1 VVIPLALLACSGPA
15 EKESPAGVDSGVD
28 TAGAGT
34 AVDTGSTD
42 TAVDTGPP
50 VGDDADGDGYGS
62 VSTGGRD
69 CDDVDPWTHPGAVEM
84 CDDRDQDCDG
94 DPLADGACAGDA
106 HLGAVAERSWWLDP
120 ADGDPFPEFTL
131 PDEDGDGTPEVMLR
145 GGGLHVN
152 GLVWLPGG
160 TLTRST
166 DIADVWGAGFDA
178 GSGDWID
185 DMKPAGDFD
194 GDGWDDF
201 WVTSSSCES
210 FDNGRAYLIAGPAA
224 GWNPDGATFE
234 EAARDWWEEEP
245 RGSCFGRTLTA
256 GGDFDGDGR
265 ADAVVGGGDGAGGG
279 PWVAYVLQASADS
292 TGSQPLADAVAI
304 AGHWVGLVVPDLDG
318 DGTDD
323 AIAYNY
329 SNSATDKYI
338 SRWVSGSELVG
349 SDGANLDDLGTL
361 VETSPYN
368 CVLQGAAT
376 SLAGDWNRDGHPDVA
391 CYGDGRTA
399 IIDFPQEVP
408 ADFDIHDY
416 VIAEIS
422 NDVVWAL
429 YQDEDGDDS
438 QDFGMVQD
446 EGDYYQYCLFPSSAL
461 AFGGVADFESGAACL
476 ATEMQESMYYWA
488 TFPFDADGDGDGDL
502 LTYETEYPYDGMQ
515 HLWVWDLEGIPW
527 GQERY
532 W

>member
-1 VVIPLALLACSGPA
+1 VIVTLALLACSGAPA
-15 EKESPAGVDSGVD
+15 QVSPEDADSSVDSGAD
-28 TAGAGT
+28 TAGPDT
-34 AVDTGSTD
+34 SVDTG
-42 TAVDTGPP
+42 P

-69 CDDVDPWTHPGAVEM
+69 CDDADPWTHPGAVEM

-131 PDEDGDGTPEVMLR
+131 PDEDGDGTPEVMFTT
-145 GGGLHVN
+145 GGLYLT

-160 TLTRST
+160 TLTGST
-166 DIADVWGAGFDA
+166 NIADAWGAGFDA

-210 FDNGRAYLIAGPAA
+210 FDNGRAYLIAGPAS

-265 ADAVVGGGDGAGGG
+265 ADAVVGGGDGGEAGGG
-279 PWVAYVLQASADS
+279 PWVAYVLQAPADS

-323 AIAYNY
+323 VIAYESEN
-329 SNSATDKYI
+329 SGSATYI
-338 SRWVSGSELVG
+338 SRWIGGSELVS
-349 SDGANLDDLGTL
+349 SDGADLEDLGTL
-361 VETSPYN
+361 VETSPYD
-368 CVLQGAAT
+368 CLLLGRIT
-376 SLAGDWNRDGHPDVA
+376 SLAGDWNGDGHMDVA
-391 CYGDGRTA
+391 CYQDGGVA
-399 IIDFPQEVP
+399 LLDFPWD
-408 ADFDIHDY
+408 AAAGFDIHDY
-416 VIAEIS
+416 VLAEIS
-422 NDVVWAL
+422 GGGLMAL
-429 YQDEDGDDS
+429 YPDEDGDDAPE
-438 QDFGMVQD
+438 FGIFND
-446 EGDYYQYCLFPSSAL
+446 EGDYYRYCLFPSSAL
-461 AFGGVADFESGAACL
+461 AFGGVADFEAGAACL
-476 ATEMQESMYYWA
+476 ATEMPYSMNYGH

-527 GQERY
+527 GEERY

>member
-1 VVIPLALLACSGPA
+1 
-15 EKESPAGVDSGVD
+15 
-28 TAGAGT
+28 
-34 AVDTGSTD
+34 
-42 TAVDTGPP
+42 
-50 VGDDADGDGYGS
+50 
-62 VSTGGRD
+62 
-69 CDDVDPWTHPGAVEM
+69 
-84 CDDRDQDCDG
+84 
-94 DPLADGACAGDA
+94 
-106 HLGAVAERSWWLDP
+106 
-120 ADGDPFPEFTL
+120 
-131 PDEDGDGTPEVMLR
+131 
-145 GGGLHVN
+145 
-152 GLVWLPGG
+152 
-160 TLTRST
+160 
-166 DIADVWGAGFDA
+166 
-178 GSGDWID
+178 
-185 DMKPAGDFD
+185 
-194 GDGWDDF
+194 
-201 WVTSSSCES
+201 
-210 FDNGRAYLIAGPAA
+210 
-224 GWNPDGATFE
+224 
-234 EAARDWWEEEP
+234 
-245 RGSCFGRTLTA
+245 
-256 GGDFDGDGR
+256 
-265 ADAVVGGGDGAGGG
+265 
-279 PWVAYVLQASADS
+279 VAYVLQASADS